1 LLLLLLCVLILLVA
15 GLEGYDKGGVD
26 GLVVTGGHEVDG
38 VVGDALYVLGGEAAE
53 GVQDAVRPR
62 GDAALAAGVIG
73 VGAHV
78 ILVSG
83 AEAQRWL

>member
-1 LLLLLLCVLILLVA
+1 MCVLVFLVA
-15 GLEGYDKGGVD
+15 GLEGHDKGGVD
-26 GLVVTGGHEVDG
+26 RLVVTGGHEVDG
-38 VVGDALYVLGGEAAE
+38 VVGDALYVLGGGEAAE

-78 ILVSG
+78 ILVRG